1 MRVAEGFII
10 REIAGEIIAIPSGE
24 AARDLSG
31 LIALNN
37 SGKFLFEL
45 LQSEQTEESL
55 TQALL
60 DSFETDNETALSD
73 VREFLDILRENG
85 ILIET

>member
-1 MRVAEGFII
+1 MRVSEGFII
-10 REIAGEIIAIPSGE
+10 REIAGEVIAIPSGE

-31 LIALNN
+31 LVALNS
-37 SGKFLFEL
+37 SGKLLFEL

-55 TQALL
+55 AAALL
-60 DSFETDNETALSD
+60 QSFETDEETAFSD
-73 VREFLDILRENG
+73 VREFLDILRTNG